1 MTRREQTTQ
10 PAQDTAREMMA
21 QARPDQIR
29 RLLDDIA
36 AVTRGHDRPA
46 GGSA

>member
-1 MTRREQTTQ
+1 MTRHEQTAQ
-10 PAQDTAREMMA
+10 PAQDAAREMMA

-36 AVTRGHDRPA
+36 AADRGHDRPA